1 MRDVELLVTRQTKQ
15 YINGA
20 LEALQVDNK
29 RCARLLRRRLE
40 GLTFLESFGIGGID
54 RVVRVVAGIAIIV
67 AGVVYQS
74 WWGVIGIVPLG
85 TAVFSWCPPYALL
98 GISTCCAIST

>member
-1 MRDVELLVTRQTKQ
+1 MTANV
-15 YINGA
+15 
-20 LEALQVDNK
+20 
-29 RCARLLRRRLE
+29 
-40 GLTFLESFGIGGID
+40 GGID

-98 GISTCCAIST
+98 GISTCCASADDAPAAGENE